1 MPYLTYDEYNDL
13 GLSEIEETEFNKLV
27 LIAGDV
33 LDHVTRN
40 FYQFNS
46 LDDDVEFRRTKFK
59 KAVAAQVQF
68 FHDMGAI
75 SSHEL
80 NEPSHVLIGR
90 TTMAQNTRSSNSQEE
105 TKNNIISNDVYIYLN
120 DTGLLNRSIGVI

>member
-1 MPYLTYDEYNDL
+1 MPYLTYDEYNEFR
-13 GLSEIEETEFNKLV
+13 LSEIEETEFNKLV

-68 FHDMGAI
+68 FHDMDAT

-80 NEPSHVLIGR
+80 NEPSHEQIGR
-90 TTMAQNTRSSNSQEE
+90 TTISQNTRSFNSQEE

>member
-13 GLSEIEETEFNKLV
+13 GFSEIEETVFNKLV

-68 FHDMGAI
+68 FHDMGAT

-80 NEPSHVLIGR
+80 NEPSHVQIGR
-90 TTMAQNTRSSNSQEE
+90 TAISQNTRSSNSQEE

>member
-1 MPYLTYDEYNDL
+1 MPYLTYDEYNEF

-68 FHDMGAI
+68 FHDMGAT

-80 NEPSHVLIGR
+80 NEPSHVQIGR
-90 TTMAQNTRSSNSQEE
+90 TTISQNTRSSNSQEE

>member
-13 GLSEIEETEFNKLV
+13 GFSEIEETVFNKLV

-68 FHDMGAI
+68 FHDMGAT

-80 NEPSHVLIGR
+80 NEPSHVQIGR
-90 TTMAQNTRSSNSQEE
+90 TTISQNTRSSNSQEE

>member
-1 MPYLTYDEYNDL
+1 MPYLTYDEYNEFR
-13 GLSEIEETEFNKLV
+13 LSEIEETEFNKLV

-68 FHDMGAI
+68 FHDMGAT

-80 NEPSHVLIGR
+80 NEPSHVQIGR
-90 TTMAQNTRSSNSQEE
+90 TTISQNTRSSNSQEE